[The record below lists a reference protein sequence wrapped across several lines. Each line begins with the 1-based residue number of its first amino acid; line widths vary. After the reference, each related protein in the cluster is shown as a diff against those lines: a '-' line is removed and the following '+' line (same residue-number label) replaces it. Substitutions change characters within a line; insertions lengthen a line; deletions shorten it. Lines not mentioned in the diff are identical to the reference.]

1 MLTKVLLME
10 KFDYLI
16 VSDIHLGDKDCKADL
31 LLKVLKKQ
39 KAKNIIIAG
48 DLFDHHNLHRLNKAH
63 WKVLSKFRK
72 LSKKCNI
79 IYLIGNHCFL
89 KAEFM
94 SILLGFNCKDEHEVQ
109 YGNKKILIVHG
120 DIFDIYFTRFK
131 WITNFIIKTY
141 YVIRHYTPFADDF
154 FRLFKAKTND
164 FIEKSSDIKKNALKY
179 IELNDYDHIICGHTH
194 LPEDDNKYINTG
206 SFCEKQCGYVTISKK
221 GKIELYKL

>member
-31 LLKVLKKQ
+31 LLKILKKQ

-48 DLFDHHNLHRLNKAH
+48 DLFDHHNLHRLNKEH

-94 SILLGFNCKDEHEVQ
+94 SILLGFNCKDEHAVQ
-109 YGNKKILIVHG
+109 YDGKKILIVHG

-131 WITNFIIKTY
+131 WITNFIIKAY

-206 SFCEKQCGYVTISKK
+206 SFCEKRCAYVTISKK
-221 GKIELYKL
+221 GKIELHLL